1 MEYNV
6 KLPNWDREYRLLA
19 LAVAFFL
26 VGLFFF
32 LHDSP
37 SPASSAPSAVPL
49 RDNLPFPSNPFRP
62 DRSRSTD
69 PASFNSPFANFPPP
83 SKFRTFTYDA
93 TGVNSGMPL
102 TVTAKCND
110 TYVTMLIFP
119 ATVDYREGMDRAVYN
134 EATPCSAGKT
144 WSAVI
149 GPADLGHAPYGT
161 YYFFT
166 ADQGTTGTWYNPI

>member
-1 MEYNV
+1 
-6 KLPNWDREYRLLA
+6 
-19 LAVAFFL
+19 
-26 VGLFFF
+26 LFFF

-37 SPASSAPSAVPL
+37 SPASSAPSAVPVKPAVSVQPVSPAEQVQPTGSG
-49 RDNLPFPSNPFRP
+49 LP
-62 DRSRSTD
+62 
-69 PASFNSPFANFPPP
+69 FNSPFANFPPP

-93 TGVNSGMPL
+93 TGVNSGTPL

-149 GPADLGHAPYGT
+149 GLDDLGHAPYGT